1 MFNLVLVHPVIPQN
15 TGNIAR
21 LAGATNSVLHL
32 IKPMGFEI
40 TDAKVKRA
48 GLDYWSFVTVI
59 QHESWDDF
67 LIATGAQAE
76 QIYLFTKKADKS
88 YWDIEFKDG
97 DFLVFG
103 AETVGLPDDLH
114 ERYDTQRYKIDMD
127 NPNIRS
133 LNLSNSVSLVLY
145 EGKRQL
151 KNSR

>member
-21 LAGATNSVLHL
+21 LAGATNSILHL

-48 GLDYWSFVTVI
+48 GLDYWPFVTLL

-67 LIATGAQAE
+67 LKVTGARAE
-76 QIYLFTKKADKS
+76 QIYLFTKKADKL

-103 AETVGLPDDLH
+103 AETAGLPNVLH
-114 ERYDTQRYKIDMD
+114 ERYDAQRYKIYMD

-145 EGKRQL
+145 EAKRQL
-151 KNSR
+151 EKGK